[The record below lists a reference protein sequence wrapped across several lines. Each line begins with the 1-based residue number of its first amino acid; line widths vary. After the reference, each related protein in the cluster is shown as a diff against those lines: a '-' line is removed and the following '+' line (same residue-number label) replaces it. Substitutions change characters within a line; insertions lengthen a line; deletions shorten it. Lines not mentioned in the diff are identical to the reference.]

1 MKRPEFFGYGWV
13 TKRPVIGCG
22 RRPGRSALEFS
33 LFCRVKD
40 SIDLGARSWVGDRV
54 HGKGRE
60 HVQGTCMREEGAR
73 GARRPGLNDQIV
85 IKGGAWK
92 LGFVPLSEVG
102 T

>member
-1 MKRPEFFGYGWV
+1 M

-60 HVQGTCMREEGAR
+60 HVQGGTFMCVGNPPV
-73 GARRPGLNDQIV
+73 GVSYDQI
-85 IKGGAWK
+85 GH
-92 LGFVPLSEVG
+92 SN
-102 T
+102 